1 MRYEWDNGK
10 RAINLAN
17 HGVDFTYIERFEWHS
32 ALTVSQIR
40 FGERRYV
47 AVGNVAGRLHVVV
60 YSRRGGNRRIISFRK
75 ANRREERRYEQ
86 ARRVN

>member
-1 MRYEWDNGK
+1 MQYEWDGEK
-10 RAINLAN
+10 RAINLAK
-17 HGVDFTYIERFEWHS
+17 HGVDFAHIERFEWDS

-60 YSRRGGNRRIISFRK
+60 YSRRGVNRRIISFRK
-75 ANRREERRYEQ
+75 ANPREERRYEQ